1 MTEPQN
7 MEEPQNMTETQN
19 KPDGY
24 TPAFSVRTRAIIYVL
39 GVIWSVAAVVL
50 AVLSTDLSWPKWTV
64 DLVAALGPIMPGISA
79 AFGVH
84 YAGVSK

>member
-1 MTEPQN
+1 MTNANPTTNQ
-7 MEEPQNMTETQN
+7 TD
-19 KPDGY
+19 DGY
-24 TPAFSVRTRAIIYVL
+24 TPTFGVRVRTAIYVL
-39 GVIWSVAAVVL
+39 GVIWSVAAVIL

-84 YAGVSK
+84 YAGVSE